1 MGSISVKV
9 VSASDNT
16 SASYDDDLGNAIVEN
31 PLVDAVNGQEAHAGF
46 DHISVSVLKNREKT
60 SSYNIHRQYPEDVDG
75 APLEPS
81 VHHQKYPSRYHVF
94 PFAPFWGS
102 CMCSITQ
109 FSQFGFNMVS
119 IYFILFDSLVFGLY
133 RRVVLGGFFNWLLV

>member
-9 VSASDNT
+9 ISASDNT
-16 SASYDDDLGNAIVEN
+16 SASYDDELGNAVVEN

-81 VHHQKYPSRYHVF
+81 VHHQKYPSRYRLIPCGPSF
-94 PFAPFWGS
+94 GP
-102 CMCSITQ
+102 CMPSITQ
-109 FSQFGFNMVS
+109 SVWFPVYFLYCLNWFFGTLSSSYTARSFKKKQF
-119 IYFILFDSLVFGLY
+119 
-133 RRVVLGGFFNWLLV
+133 